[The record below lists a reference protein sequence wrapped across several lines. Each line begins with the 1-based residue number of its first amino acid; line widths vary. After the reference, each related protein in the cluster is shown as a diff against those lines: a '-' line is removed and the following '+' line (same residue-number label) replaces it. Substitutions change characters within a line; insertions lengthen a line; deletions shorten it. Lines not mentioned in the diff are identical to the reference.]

1 MTIWNEQRRSVIEA
15 VEAGAAAIDELDDP
29 FIGPTTFDR
38 LSYPAV
44 QVLPESSNDNGGNEW
59 LHQVRLNCY
68 FERQRERAGQSNER
82 YLDMLAAAMDAVN
95 ESLIELS
102 ATDEVLHYRPTVI
115 EDYAGSDPGGTQLVL
130 ISTRIQASTVVD
142 LAEET

>member
-1 MTIWNEQRRSVIEA
+1 
-15 VEAGAAAIDELDDP
+15 
-29 FIGPTTFDR
+29 
-38 LSYPAV
+38 
-44 QVLPESSNDNGGNEW
+44 
-59 LHQVRLNCY
+59 
-68 FERQRERAGQSNER
+68 
-82 YLDMLAAAMDAVN
+82 MLAAAMDAVT
-95 ESLIELS
+95 EALVQLS